1 MPPQALLPAQEAW
14 EAGVE
19 NHVAYWAGVICNG
32 PGLEAHHQLLLD
44 WCDPDRAVEADLAAL
59 VPEGDGPVRALDLA
73 SGPVASMGWK
83 IDGRAVEVT
92 AVDPFALYL
101 NDVMEFKGLKG
112 PPVRSIQ
119 TSLPSLAGFSGGV
132 LFDIAYVNCALNTFA
147 DPAQTVRDVLALLKP
162 GGSLLVRSPVNGAE
176 AASYFA
182 LHLWN
187 LAPGEDGDVLIW
199 RPEQRV
205 SLRDVVGDLGTIS
218 AQVLPQFLNIVIQR
232 SGGAA
237 PERAEQSVQQLSNA
251 VDAAVKAGRLDE
263 ALDSVETLIGR
274 SEGAALV
281 VALTQAAAAARQAHR
296 LDEVRR
302 YLMEGKR
309 VASGL
314 RSCPAQVLSQLAF
327 SLEREG
333 LSDAALAVSER
344 IQPRSARVDVSRA
357 ISERQAWGERTRQQL
372 SGVAAPIVPLG
383 QECVPFDLGM
393 RWGLADRVIDGPFTA
408 GVFYGDGPAKLIANG
423 FADLF
428 EPATHKIAR
437 TPSGVEALTLPA
449 YGSFLNHQL
458 GPYWLTD
465 NKARLMDLYRERVE
479 AFHRAVAAPQVLFV
493 LDQRYPADLDSW
505 MATLEQAVG
514 HGDFRL
520 TVIRFG
526 EIDGPT
532 PTDPRIDVAVVP
544 KPTEDYVWFDAAN
557 YSTPAGLAFERGIVG
572 AMASGLARLGS
583 VRR

>member
-1 MPPQALLPAQEAW
+1 M
-14 EAGVE
+14 E

-44 WCDPDRAVEADLAAL
+44 WCDPERAVEADLAAL
-59 VPEGDGPVRALDLA
+59 IPEGDGPVLALDLA

-83 IDGRAVEVT
+83 IDGRDVKVT

-119 TSLPSLAGFSGGV
+119 TSLQSLAGFSGGV

-187 LAPGEDGDVLIW
+187 LAPGEDGDVVIW
-199 RPEQRV
+199 RPDQRL
-205 SLRDVVGDLGTIS
+205 SLREVVGDLATITIQ
-218 AQVLPQFLNIVIQR
+218 ALPQFLNIVIQR
-232 SGGAA
+232 SGGAP
-237 PERAEQSVQQLSNA
+237 PERSERSVQELSNA
-251 VDAAVKAGRLDE
+251 IDSEVKAGRLDMALEMAE
-263 ALDSVETLIGR
+263 ALIRR
-274 SEGAALV
+274 SEGVALV
-281 VALTQAAAAARQAHR
+281 VALPQAASAARQAHR
-296 LDEVRR
+296 LEEVRR
-302 YLMEGKR
+302 YLMEGKQ
-309 VASGL
+309 VAAGL
-314 RSCPAQVLSQLAF
+314 KSCPAQVLSQLAF

-333 LSDAALAVSER
+333 FSDAALVVSDR
-344 IQPRSARVDVSRA
+344 IQPRSARTEVSRA
-357 ISERQAWGERTRQQL
+357 ISERIAWGKGTRRQL
-372 SGVAAPIVPLG
+372 SDIDAPIVPLG
-383 QECVPFDLGM
+383 QECVPFDLAM
-393 RWGLADRVIDGPFTA
+393 RWGLADRVVDGPFTA
-408 GVFYGDGPAKLIANG
+408 GVFYGDGPAKLIANE

-428 EPATHKIAR
+428 DPAAHKIAR

-458 GPYWLTD
+458 GPFWLED
-465 NKARLMDLYRERVE
+465 GKARLMALYKERVE
-479 AFHRAVAAPQVLFV
+479 SFRRAVTAQRVLFV

-505 MATLEQAVG
+505 MATLERAVG
-514 HGDFRL
+514 HDDFRL

-526 EIDGPT
+526 EIDGPS

-544 KPTEDYVWFDAAN
+544 KPSEEYVWFDAAS

-572 AMASGLARLGS
+572 AMASSLARLAGPI
-583 VRR
+583 RR